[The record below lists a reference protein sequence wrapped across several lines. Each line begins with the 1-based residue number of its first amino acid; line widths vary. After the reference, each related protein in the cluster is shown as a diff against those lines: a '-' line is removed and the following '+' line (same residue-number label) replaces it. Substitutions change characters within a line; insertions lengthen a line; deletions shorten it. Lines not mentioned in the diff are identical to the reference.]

1 MRTRHKLLLAKAAY
15 QVLHRCRALVGA
27 ADDVTV
33 SRAGIRYR
41 LDLSQGID
49 FALYLGAFERGTTAA
64 CARLVRPGFNVL
76 DIGAN
81 IGAHTLHLARL
92 VGAEGR
98 VFAFEPTRYAF
109 EKLTRNLA
117 LNTDLQRRVTAVQ
130 AFLGPRSAAAAP
142 PAIPSAWPLAGDGE
156 LHAKHFGEAMST
168 SGAAAT
174 SVDEFLA
181 ANAIPRV
188 DFVKLDVDG
197 FECDVL
203 CGAVAML
210 KRDRPT
216 FVMEIAPYV
225 LAERGASLDRLVG
238 YLAPLEY
245 RFFSEDGNR
254 PLPSSPHQLAALVP
268 DGASMNVI
276 AVPSPALHE
285 ARK

>member
-15 QVLHRCRALVGA
+15 RLVHGCRAIVGA
-27 ADDVTV
+27 TDDVTV
-33 SRAGIRYR
+33 SRGGLRYR

-49 FALYLGAFERGTTAA
+49 FALYLGAFERATAAA

-92 VGAEGR
+92 VGADGR

-117 LNTDLQRRVTAVQ
+117 LNSELHPRVTAVQ
-130 AFLGPRSAAAAP
+130 AFLGPRSGSAAP
-142 PAIPSAWPLAGDGE
+142 AAIPSAWPLAEGGE
-156 LHAKHFGEAMST
+156 LHAKHFGQSMST
-168 SGAAAT
+168 GGAAAT
-174 SVDEFLA
+174 SVDDFLA
-181 ANAIPRV
+181 AHETPRI

-203 CGAVAML
+203 GGAAAML
-210 KRDRPT
+210 EHDRPT

-225 LAERGASLDRLVG
+225 LAERGASLDRLVA
-238 YLAPLEY
+238 YLVPLGY
-245 RFFSEDGNR
+245 RFFTESGSR
-254 PLPSSPHQLAALVP
+254 PLPSTAQQLAALVP
-268 DGASMNVI
+268 DGASINVV
-276 AVPSPALHE
+276 AMPSS
-285 ARK
+285 KT

>member
-15 QVLHRCRALVGA
+15 HVLHRCRAVVGA
-27 ADDVTV
+27 TDDVTV

-49 FALYLGAFERGTTAA
+49 FALYLGAFERATAA
-64 CARLVRPGFNVL
+64 ACTRLVRPGSNVL

-109 EKLTRNLA
+109 EKLTHNLA
-117 LNTDLQRRVTAVQ
+117 LNAELRPRVTAFQ
-130 AFLGPRSAAAAP
+130 AFLGPRSGGAVPA
-142 PAIPSAWPLAGDGE
+142 AIPSAWPLADDGE
-156 LHAKHFGEAMST
+156 LHAKHFGKSMST
-168 SGAAAT
+168 GGAAVT

-181 ANAIPRV
+181 ANATPRI

-203 CGAVAML
+203 SGAAAML
-210 KRDRPT
+210 ERDRPT

-245 RFFSEDGNR
+245 RFFSEDGSR
-254 PLPSSPHQLAALVP
+254 PLPSSAHQLAALVP
-268 DGASMNVI
+268 DGASINVV
-276 AVPSPALHE
+276 AVPGSSASH
-285 ARK
+285 RR